1 MRASVTLTR
10 CRVYDKHALRQL
22 CQQILQ
28 RCGAVPAEVVL
39 LADDSALTRF
49 ANNAI
54 HQNVAERNLTV
65 YLRVLPGLR
74 SGTASTNRTDSA
86 ALDELAEQALTNAKA
101 SPEDPSQPGLAEPAA
116 YTAVECFD
124 EGTATLTPQARAEAV
139 GEVCQVA
146 REKELNASGAFSSG
160 AHAVAVANSQGLF
173 AYHAYTEADF
183 QTVVMG
189 ADSSGRAQAS
199 SWKAAE
205 LPAASLGQ
213 EAIWKAERGRNPR
226 EIEPGE
232 YTVVVDPYVTE
243 DLLHMLN
250 FYGMSGLAYQDGRS
264 WMNDRLGQQAMSP
277 LVSIWDDGLDCS
289 GLPMPFDFEGVP
301 KQRVEIVSQGVVK
314 GPVYDRATAHK
325 AGLHSTGHALPPNL
339 GAMGRSLGPIA
350 LNLFMAPGTSSVE
363 EMIRSTER
371 GLYITRFWYT
381 RLVHPRECVV
391 TGMTRDGV
399 FLIEKGELAYP
410 VKNLRFTQA
419 YVQALAEV
427 ETVGRE
433 RRLQKS
439 EFGSQAICTPALKI
453 SRFNFTGT
461 TV

>member
-1 MRASVTLTR
+1 
-10 CRVYDKHALRQL
+10 
-22 CQQILQ
+22 
-28 RCGAVPAEVVL
+28 
-39 LADDSALTRF
+39 
-49 ANNAI
+49 
-54 HQNVAERNLTV
+54 
-65 YLRVLPGLR
+65 
-74 SGTASTNRTDSA
+74 
-86 ALDELAEQALTNAKA
+86 
-101 SPEDPSQPGLAEPAA
+101 
-116 YTAVECFD
+116 
-124 EGTATLTPQARAEAV
+124 
-139 GEVCQVA
+139 
-146 REKELNASGAFSSG
+146 
-160 AHAVAVANSQGLF
+160 
-173 AYHAYTEADF
+173 
-183 QTVVMG
+183 VVMG
-189 ADSSGRAQAS
+189 TDSSGRAQAS
-199 SWKAAE
+199 SWKATE

-226 EIEPGE
+226 DIEPGE

-277 LVSIWDDGLDCS
+277 LVSIWDDGLDRS

-314 GPVYDRATAHK
+314 GPVYDRSTAHK
-325 AGLHSTGHALPPNL
+325 ASLHSTGHALPPNL

-399 FLIEKGELAYP
+399 FLIEKGELAHP

-427 ETVGRE
+427 EAVGRE
-433 RRLQKS
+433 RRLLKS
-439 EFGSQAICTPALKI
+439 EFGSQAICSPALKI